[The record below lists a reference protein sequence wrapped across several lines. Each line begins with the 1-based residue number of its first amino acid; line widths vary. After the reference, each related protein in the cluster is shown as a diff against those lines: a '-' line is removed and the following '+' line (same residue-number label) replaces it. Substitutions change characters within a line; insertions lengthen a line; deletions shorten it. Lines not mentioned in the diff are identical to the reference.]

1 VGAVVQEEFR
11 HPRLAAI
18 YDALDPVRDDLDVY
32 VALAEELSA
41 RRVLDVGCGTGTL
54 ALMLAGRGCDV
65 VAVDPAAASVAV
77 ARGKPGAERVRWVD
91 GDARTPSCTDRDLAL
106 ITGNAAQAIADQQ
119 EWTDTLRGIHACLR
133 PGGHLVLETRD
144 PAARGW
150 EEWTRDATHRTVDLP
165 GVGAVTSWVELTEV
179 DLPLVSFRWTWI
191 FDSDGATLTSDSTLR
206 FRGREEV
213 AADLHATG
221 YVLDDV
227 RDAPDRPG
235 LEFVF
240 LARRE

>member
-1 VGAVVQEEFR
+1 MAQEEFR

-18 YDALDPVRDDLDVY
+18 YDALDPVRDDLDAY
-32 VALAEELSA
+32 VDLVEELGA

-54 ALMLAGRGCDV
+54 ALMLAVRGCDV
-65 VAVDPAAASVAV
+65 VAVDPAAASLTV
-77 ARGKPGAERVRWVD
+77 ARGKPGADRVRWVD
-91 GDARTPSCTDRDLAL
+91 GDARTPSCTERDLTL

-119 EWTDTLRGIHACLR
+119 EWTAGLRGIHACLR
-133 PGGHLVLETRD
+133 PGGHLVFETRD

-150 EEWTRDATHRTVDLP
+150 EGWTRDATHRTVDLP
-165 GVGAVTSWVELTEV
+165 GAGTVTSWGELTEV

-206 FRGREEV
+206 FRSREEV

-240 LARRE
+240 LARRAV